1 MAESMVWFGALF
13 MAGLL
18 GSLHCVG
25 MCGPILLA
33 FSRLLP
39 SPVPSLPTTTRDGV
53 AAAARSSDVA
63 GSPDVVRSSDAARR
77 WRLALDLGLYHAGRI
92 WTYGLLGFLAAWA
105 GSGLRLGAESAGL
118 QRTLAIVVACAVVL
132 CGLVAWLG
140 LPGGKAAGVVDTCH
154 QLLHRRRGVLAGLLR
169 APQPSARFLVGMV
182 MGFLPCAMTFSAL
195 WVVTTLPTPLHGA
208 VAMLCFGLGTLP
220 ALSLVFALTP
230 VVGRALSHRL
240 GSSYAWW
247 ASRSNQWA
255 ALLLVA
261 VGLFMLWRAC
271 GVDSTASHHHG
282 MF

>member
-1 MAESMVWFGALF
+1 MSESLPWFGALF

-39 SPVPSLPTTTRDGV
+39 PSASGDGPRCL
-53 AAAARSSDVA
+53 AWDV
-63 GSPDVVRSSDAARR
+63 
-77 WRLALDLGLYHAGRI
+77 GLYHAGRI

-118 QRTLAIVVACAVVL
+118 QRALSMAVACAVVL

-140 LPGGKAAGVVDTCH
+140 LPGARGAALVDTCQ
-154 QLLHRRRGVLAGLLR
+154 QLLHRRRGALGGLLR
-169 APQPSARFLVGMV
+169 APQSSARFLVGIV
-182 MGFLPCAMTFSAL
+182 MGFLPCAMTYSAL

-208 VAMLCFGLGTLP
+208 VAMVCFGLGTLP
-220 ALSLVFALTP
+220 ALSLVFAVAPSL
-230 VVGRALSHRL
+230 GRSLSQRL
-240 GSSYAWW
+240 GSTYGWLA
-247 ASRSNQWA
+247 ARSKPWA

-261 VGLFMLWRAC
+261 VGLFMLWRA
-271 GVDSTASHHHG
+271 GWVDGTAGHGHG
-282 MF
+282 MH

>member
-1 MAESMVWFGALF
+1 MSESLPWFGALF

-39 SPVPSLPTTTRDGV
+39 SKVSPTDGESTTAESP
-53 AAAARSSDVA
+53 AA
-63 GSPDVVRSSDAARR
+63 PRR
-77 WRLALDLGLYHAGRI
+77 WSLALDLGLYHAGRI

-105 GSGLRLGAESAGL
+105 GSGLRLGAASAGL
-118 QRTLAIVVACAVVL
+118 QRTLSMAVACAVVL
-132 CGLVAWLG
+132 GGLVAWWG
-140 LPGGKAAGVVDTCH
+140 LPGGKAAGWVDSCQ
-154 QLLHRRRGVLAGLLR
+154 QLLHRRRGILGSLLR
-169 APQPSARFLVGMV
+169 APQPSARFLVGLV
-182 MGFLPCAMTFSAL
+182 MGFLPCAMTYSAL

-208 VAMLCFGLGTLP
+208 VAMICFGLGTLP
-220 ALSLVFALTP
+220 ALSLVFAAVPT
-230 VVGRALSHRL
+230 VGRSLGQRL
-240 GSSYAWW
+240 GPTYAWW

-271 GVDSTASHHHG
+271 CVDGTAVHGHG
-282 MF
+282 MH